1 LRGRAAQAQRC
12 ALFLVLRGLNLAK
25 ETRLALV
32 FLFTVLTTG
41 FNAVLASQPE
51 VNSDEYNVYSALL
64 AQSYISKGETQ
75 LVIED
80 HTQDTRVFYDDDV
93 ASHFSYVRK
102 RLPTLSQ
109 DTINDFRRKNNG
121 SQILNR
127 SFNLRIKYVLISKTR
142 FEGFAGPNERMEMSR
157 VGWEAFYREYRGAS
171 GFILLSRVGFDR
183 KKSQALVFITH
194 MRGNPSGRWWGEGSY
209 VLLSKKNGHWRVR
222 RRTVILTD

>member
-1 LRGRAAQAQRC
+1 
-12 ALFLVLRGLNLAK
+12 
-25 ETRLALV
+25 V
-32 FLFTVLTTG
+32 FFIVVLTIR
-41 FNAVLASQPE
+41 FNTVLASQPE

-80 HTQDTRVFYDDDV
+80 HTLDTSAFFGDDV

-102 RLPTLSQ
+102 SLSSLSQ

-121 SQILNR
+121 SQVLNR
-127 SFNLRIKYVLISKTR
+127 SFNLRIKYVLISKTQ
-142 FEGFAGPNERMEMSR
+142 FEGFAGPNERMERSR
-157 VGWEAFYREYRGAS
+157 VGWEAFYREYRGSS
-171 GFILLSRVGFDR
+171 GFLLLSRVGFDR

-194 MRGNPSGRWWGEGSY
+194 MRGNPSGRWWGDGSY
-209 VLLSKKNGHWRVR
+209 VLLSKKKGHWRVL